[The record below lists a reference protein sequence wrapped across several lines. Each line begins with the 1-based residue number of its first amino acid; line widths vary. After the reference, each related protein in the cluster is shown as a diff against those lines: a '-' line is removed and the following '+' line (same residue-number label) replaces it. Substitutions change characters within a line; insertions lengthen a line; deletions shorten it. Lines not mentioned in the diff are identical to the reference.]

1 MEDADLVTDEALDKA
16 QVEDAENSN
25 QKNYVQSPAGAK
37 GLEPCGR
44 QRDKVSNMELSTRY
58 LTMTRV

>member
-25 QKNYVQSPAGAK
+25 QKNYV
-37 GLEPCGR
+37 
-44 QRDKVSNMELSTRY
+44 
-58 LTMTRV
+58 